1 MLSSRLLI
9 NNEYIAHFVA
19 CIGYRYILFIQFGH
33 AQRQSCVYKEIKSI
47 VETLHKMQQALKL
60 VTAKPHH
67 LKN

>member
-1 MLSSRLLI
+1 MYWLQV
-9 NNEYIAHFVA
+9 YIFYPIWPCSNTCKGNLV
-19 CIGYRYILFIQFGH
+19 C
-33 AQRQSCVYKEIKSI
+33 KEIKSI